1 MCITKKAT
9 KKTTEHKD
17 SSEDAKK
24 KAAQKK
30 PTKKFKMPMFAKKKK
45 SAEPKVEEQK
55 IEKPEEPE
63 EPPKSVKEEE
73 QEVDKREEDA
83 KGLDQAKVEVKP
95 KRPSVFRP
103 NCANLAG
110 LSGATKKKGNKYKFG
125 QIDREELS
133 VTLNKKSPKKLKH
146 FQINNDKT
154 EFLENAQLTKLMSHA
169 DMKALMNGQ
178 NAPGENL
185 DDPNCQDTV
194 EEVDS
199 EMQDIAFSPL
209 LAPIPKEEDKQLHAL
224 IHPTDQKA

>member
-30 PTKKFKMPMFAKKKK
+30 PTKKFKIPMFAKKKK

-83 KGLDQAKVEVKP
+83 KGLDEAKVEVKP
-95 KRPSVFRP
+95 KRPTVFRP

-133 VTLNKKSPKKLKH
+133 
-146 FQINNDKT
+146 INNDKT